1 MRQAPSMLFF
11 LVFAACNKGAITLSV
26 GDDTG
31 GGGAD
36 SGDPS
41 SDDTGDSSGDDT
53 GAGGDDTSG
62 GEDTS
67 PPEDTTPPEPV
78 ADTSRYSG
86 ELVFSYDSWG
96 GCGGDT
102 VVEEAVAVSE
112 STAAAMKAAC
122 PSCSH
127 FYEVTLD
134 KSQVCSWINIEDKDY
149 RGLSLGDGWAFVY
162 RFTEDKGE
170 FSADLLDSTATYDG
184 WTVNFDSSFDYWGVE
199 VQIVGAY
206 TFPEAAAE

>member
-1 MRQAPSMLFF
+1 MRQAPSLLFF
-11 LVFAACNKGAITLSV
+11 LVFAACNKGAITLDV

-31 GGGAD
+31 NGGGD
-36 SGDPS
+36 SGDVS
-41 SDDTGDSSGDDT
+41 SDDTATGSDDT
-53 GAGGDDTSG
+53 SGGGDDTS

-78 ADTSRYSG
+78 PDTSRYAG
-86 ELVFSYDSWG
+86 ELVFSYDHWSG
-96 GCGGDT
+96 DCAGDT

-112 STAAAMKAAC
+112 DTAAAMKAAC

-134 KSQVCSWINIEDKDY
+134 KSQVCSWINIEANDY

-162 RFTEDKGE
+162 RFTEDNGE
-170 FSADLLDSTATYDG
+170 FSAELLDSTATYDG
-184 WTVNFDSSFDYWGVE
+184 WTVSFDTSFAYWGVD
-199 VQIVGAY
+199 VQVAGAY

>member
-1 MRQAPSMLFF
+1 MRQAPSLLFF
-11 LVFAACNKGAITLSV
+11 LVFAACNKGAITLDV

-31 GGGAD
+31 RGGAD

-41 SDDTGDSSGDDT
+41 SDDTGATDDT
-53 GAGGDDTSG
+53 SGGGDDTSG
-62 GEDTS
+62 GDTS

-78 ADTSRYSG
+78 PDTSRYTG

-96 GCGGDT
+96 GCNGDSA

-112 STAAAMKAAC
+112 DTAAAMKAAC

-134 KSQVCSWINIEDKDY
+134 KSQVCNWINIEANDY

-162 RFTEDKGE
+162 RFTEDNGE
-170 FSADLLDSTATYDG
+170 FSAELLDSTATYDG
-184 WTVNFDSSFDYWGVE
+184 WTVNFDSTFDYWGVE
-199 VQIVGAY
+199 VQVVGAY

>member
-1 MRQAPSMLFF
+1 MRQAPSLLFF
-11 LVFAACNKGAITLSV
+11 LVFAACNKGAITLDV

-31 GGGAD
+31 RGGAD

-41 SDDTGDSSGDDT
+41 SDDTGATDDT
-53 GAGGDDTSG
+53 SGGGDDTS

-78 ADTSRYSG
+78 PDTSRYTG

-96 GCGGDT
+96 GCNGDSA

-112 STAAAMKAAC
+112 DTAAAMKAAC

-134 KSQVCSWINIEDKDY
+134 KNQVCSWINIEENDY

-162 RFTEDKGE
+162 RFTEDNGE
-170 FSADLLDSTATYDG
+170 FSAELLDSTATYDG
-184 WTVNFDSSFDYWGVE
+184 WTVNFDSTFDYWGVE
-199 VQIVGAY
+199 VQVVGAY

>member
-1 MRQAPSMLFF
+1 MRQAPSLLIF
-11 LVFAACNKGAITLSV
+11 LVFAACNKGAITLVV

-31 GGGAD
+31 RGGAD

-41 SDDTGDSSGDDT
+41 SDDTGATDDT
-53 GAGGDDTSG
+53 SGGGDDTS

-67 PPEDTTPPEPV
+67 PPEDTTPPEPGP
-78 ADTSRYSG
+78 DTSRYTG

-96 GCGGDT
+96 GCNGDSA

-112 STAAAMKAAC
+112 DTAAAMKAAC

-134 KSQVCSWINIEDKDY
+134 KNQVCSWINIEENDY

-162 RFTEDKGE
+162 RFTEDNGE
-170 FSADLLDSTATYDG
+170 YTAELLDSTATYDG
-184 WTVNFDSSFDYWGVE
+184 WTVNFDTSFDYWCVE
-199 VQIVGAY
+199 VQVVGAY

>member
-1 MRQAPSMLFF
+1 MRQAPSLLIF
-11 LVFAACNKGAITLSV
+11 LVFAACNKGAITLDV

-31 GGGAD
+31 RGGAD

-41 SDDTGDSSGDDT
+41 SDDTGATDDT
-53 GAGGDDTSG
+53 SGGGDDTS

-78 ADTSRYSG
+78 PDTSRYTG
-86 ELVFSYDSWG
+86 ELLFSYDVWG
-96 GCGGDT
+96 TGCEGDA

-112 STAAAMKAAC
+112 DTAAAMKAAC

-134 KSQVCSWINIEDKDY
+134 KNQVCSWINIEENDY

-162 RFTEDKGE
+162 RFTEDNGE
-170 FSADLLDSTATYDG
+170 FSAELLDSTATYDG
-184 WTVNFDSSFDYWGVE
+184 WTVNFDSTFDYWGVE
-199 VQIVGAY
+199 VQVVGAY

>member
-1 MRQAPSMLFF
+1 MRQAPSLLFF
-11 LVFAACNKGAITLSV
+11 LVFAACNKGAITLDV

-41 SDDTGDSSGDDT
+41 SDDTGATDDT
-53 GAGGDDTSG
+53 SGGGDDTS

-78 ADTSRYSG
+78 PDTSRYTG

-96 GCGGDT
+96 GCNGDSA

-112 STAAAMKAAC
+112 DTAAAMKAAC

-134 KSQVCSWINIEDKDY
+134 KNQVCSWINIEENDY

-162 RFTEDKGE
+162 RFTEDNGE
-170 FSADLLDSTATYDG
+170 FSAELLDSTATYDG
-184 WTVNFDSSFDYWGVE
+184 WTVNFDTTFEYFTVD
-199 VQIVGAY
+199 VQVVGTY